1 MGNQAFENKN
11 YLLAEQMYE
20 KALEQDASDA
30 KIWNNRAIA
39 RMELAKYEE
48 ALADAQKA
56 IQLDSTYQNGY
67 LRAVEALIF
76 LRRFEVFNE
85 YLLLIQDAQ
94 LFLAKASRLKGNS
107 KEVASL
113 KQKVKLVSVD
123 LPRSW
128 RTATSTRSK

>member
-1 MGNQAFENKN
+1 
-11 YLLAEQMYE
+11 MYE